1 MKTKI
6 NHPYHV
12 PEGFFDDF
20 RKSMENEIEKLQTG
34 SGKKVKFHYPKWMK
48 YAAIFLFLVGAGY
61 ASFRLINQPDNMI
74 DENLQLTVEEI
85 LPQISEEELTD
96 YVIENITPEKFEQL
110 KFE

>member
-1 MKTKI
+1 MKTRI

-12 PEGFFDDF
+12 PEGFFNDF

-34 SGKKVKFHYPKWMK
+34 NRKTVKLHYQKWLR
-48 YAAIFLFLVGAGY
+48 YAAIFLVLVGVGY
-61 ASFRLINQPDNMI
+61 ASFHFIKQSDKKI
-74 DENLQLTVEEI
+74 DENLQLTVEEV

-96 YVIENITPEKFEQL
+96 FVIENIRPEKLEQL